1 MVSLYT
7 EQRITEIVAHNV
19 RQLRL
24 QINLSQRTLS
34 QRSGVALSTLRHFE
48 RTGQVSIFNLAL
60 IATALGRTDDL
71 LALFRPKEATSINE
85 LAAGIPARKR
95 GRS

>member
-7 EQRITEIVAHNV
+7 EKRVAEIVAHNV

-24 QINLSQRTLS
+24 QANVSQRTLS
-34 QRSGVALSTLRHFE
+34 ERSGVALSTLRHFE
-48 RTGQVSIFNLAL
+48 RSGQVSLFNLAL

-71 LALFRPKEATSINE
+71 VTLFKPKEATSIDE
-85 LAAGIPARKR
+85 LTARAKPRKR
-95 GRS
+95 ARL